1 MKLSR
6 TLFILCILAGLFAA
20 IQSGVG
26 LLYHP
31 AGDPFTVTSIH
42 GEEVELYGRG
52 IYAYDSYF
60 KGPINRG
67 TDAVTLFLA
76 VPMLAVSL
84 YYAKKGTI
92 CGRLFLTAVLAYLLY
107 IAASVSMGVAY
118 NNLFLVYTVQFAT
131 ALFAFILAF
140 SGIDVADLARRT
152 SEKLPRKGI
161 AALLFFA
168 GAGVTFAWLPDLLS
182 ALAENRIPFIQT
194 YTTGLT
200 DVLDLGIIAPSAFL
214 AGILF
219 LRRKPL
225 GTLLAATLMI
235 VLAIVAVTVT
245 SQTVFQTLAGLTFP
259 IPVYV
264 FKVGSFVVLGA
275 FAVGLIVRLV
285 QSIAEGPA
293 EAPSSKGRKVAR
305 AARA

>member
-6 TLFILCILAGLFAA
+6 TLLILCILAGLFAA
-20 IQSGVG
+20 IQAGVG
-26 LLYHP
+26 LFYHP
-31 AGDPFTVTSIH
+31 TGDPFTITSIH

-52 IYAYDSYF
+52 IYAYDTYF
-60 KGPINRG
+60 KAPINRG
-67 TDAVTLFLA
+67 TDAVTLFLV

-84 YYAKKGTI
+84 YYAQKGTI
-92 CGRLFLTAVLAYLLY
+92 CGRLFLTAALAYLLY

-118 NNLFLVYTVQFAT
+118 NNLFLLYIAQFST

-140 SGIDVADLARRT
+140 SSIDVADLARRT

-168 GAGVTFAWLPDLLS
+168 GAGVTFAWLPDLI
-182 ALAENRIPFIQT
+182 AAAAEGRIPFLQT

-200 DVLDLGIIAPSAFL
+200 DVLDLGIIAPSSIL
-214 AGILF
+214 AGILL

-225 GTLLAATLMI
+225 GTLLASTLMI

-245 SQTVFQTLAGLTFP
+245 SQTVFQTLAGLTFEP
-259 IPVYV
+259 PVYI

-275 FAVGLIVRLV
+275 FAVGLIVRMV
-285 QSIAEGPA
+285 KSIAEGPA
-293 EAPSSKGRKVAR
+293 EAVGSKGRKVAR
-305 AARA
+305 A